1 MPNTTKTKTNK
12 SEQTDASK
20 TGQEDASKTVL
31 EQAGEAPQEGTDT
44 VVTDK
49 TDQDETNNK
58 GQENKSETEFTKSL
72 QAVKQGVS
80 LMKDILETEKNNGI
94 SSMMTELS
102 KVTADTNVGDAAL
115 NSLTSLPFDKIIG
128 GPLQAAIAAQS
139 SAAKS
144 TLEFITQAGIKADKA
159 ISISFEFCDSNGKL
173 KKMIIP
179 LLTMV
184 PIPTMAI
191 KEMQYEFKAK
201 IETGSS
207 ANASMSSGITGTWNF
222 GYAMNDSTTTT
233 IEGIQEKQ
241 KEAAKTGEKPEENKN
256 KNAAAAAPQKST
268 IVTTPKGL
276 NFNAS
281 ISTKKDS
288 SASRDSK
295 YNVEATMDIKVIAGQ
310 DDLPGGIQTLLNEL
324 NKAYSIVDPYGELK
338 VAPANVDLSGGLATI
353 TATYRNCDGVF
364 APSDIS
370 CEDESVV
377 KNIVDSS
384 TVQFTFKKAG
394 AYTIAA
400 GACAEVVVVNEAS
413 EK

>member
-1 MPNTTKTKTNK
+1 MPNTKTKTNK

-20 TGQEDASKTVL
+20 TVQN
-31 EQAGEAPQEGTDT
+31 EADKKPQEGADI
-44 VVTDK
+44 VVTDDIDK
-49 TDQDETNNK
+49 TDQDKTENK
-58 GQENKSETEFTKSL
+58 GQEDKSETEFTKSL

-191 KEMQYEFKAK
+191 K
-201 IETGSS
+201 
-207 ANASMSSGITGTWNF
+207 
-222 GYAMNDSTTTT
+222 
-233 IEGIQEKQ
+233 
-241 KEAAKTGEKPEENKN
+241 
-256 KNAAAAAPQKST
+256 
-268 IVTTPKGL
+268 
-276 NFNAS
+276 
-281 ISTKKDS
+281 
-288 SASRDSK
+288 
-295 YNVEATMDIKVIAGQ
+295 
-310 DDLPGGIQTLLNEL
+310 
-324 NKAYSIVDPYGELK
+324 
-338 VAPANVDLSGGLATI
+338 
-353 TATYRNCDGVF
+353 
-364 APSDIS
+364 
-370 CEDESVV
+370 
-377 KNIVDSS
+377 
-384 TVQFTFKKAG
+384 
-394 AYTIAA
+394 
-400 GACAEVVVVNEAS
+400 
-413 EK
+413 

>member
-1 MPNTTKTKTNK
+1 MPNTKTKTNK

-20 TGQEDASKTVL
+20 TVQN
-31 EQAGEAPQEGTDT
+31 EADKKPQEGADI
-44 VVTDK
+44 VVTDDIDK
-49 TDQDETNNK
+49 TDQDKTENK
-58 GQENKSETEFTKSL
+58 GQEDKSETEFTKTL

-338 VAPANVDLSGGLATI
+338 VAPANVVLSGGLATI

-394 AYTIAA
+394 VYTIAA
-400 GACAEVVVVNEAS
+400 GACAEVVVVNEEP
-413 EK
+413 EKK

>member
-1 MPNTTKTKTNK
+1 MPNTKTKTNK

-20 TGQEDASKTVL
+20 TVQN
-31 EQAGEAPQEGTDT
+31 EADKKPQEGADI
-44 VVTDK
+44 VVTDDIDK
-49 TDQDETNNK
+49 TDQDKTENK
-58 GQENKSETEFTKSL
+58 GQEDKSETEFTKTL

-159 ISISFEFCDSNGKL
+159 ISISFEFCDSNGNL

-241 KEAAKTGEKPEENKN
+241 KEAAKTGEKPDENKN
-256 KNAAAAAPQKST
+256 KNAAAAIPQKST

-338 VAPANVDLSGGLATI
+338 VAPANVVLSGGLATI

-394 AYTIAA
+394 VYTIAA
-400 GACAEVVVVNEAS
+400 GACAEVVVVNEEP
-413 EK
+413 EKK

>member
-1 MPNTTKTKTNK
+1 MPNTKTKTNK

-20 TGQEDASKTVL
+20 TVQN
-31 EQAGEAPQEGTDT
+31 EADKKPQEGADI
-44 VVTDK
+44 VVTDDIDK
-49 TDQDETNNK
+49 TDQDKTENK
-58 GQENKSETEFTKSL
+58 GQEDKSETEFTKTL

-159 ISISFEFCDSNGKL
+159 ISISFEFCDSNGNL

-241 KEAAKTGEKPEENKN
+241 KEAAKTGEKPDENKN
-256 KNAAAAAPQKST
+256 KNATAATPQKST

-338 VAPANVDLSGGLATI
+338 VAPANVVLSGGLATI

-394 AYTIAA
+394 VYTIAA
-400 GACAEVVVVNEAS
+400 GACAEVVVVNEEP
-413 EK
+413 EKK

>member
-1 MPNTTKTKTNK
+1 MPNTKTKTNK

-20 TGQEDASKTVL
+20 TVQN
-31 EQAGEAPQEGTDT
+31 EADKKPQEGADI
-44 VVTDK
+44 VVTDDIDK
-49 TDQDETNNK
+49 TDQDKTENK
-58 GQENKSETEFTKSL
+58 GQEDKSETEFTKTL

-159 ISISFEFCDSNGKL
+159 ISISFEFCDSNGNL

-241 KEAAKTGEKPEENKN
+241 KEAAKTGEKPDENKN
-256 KNAAAAAPQKST
+256 KNAAAATPQKST

-338 VAPANVDLSGGLATI
+338 VAPANVVLSGGLATI

-394 AYTIAA
+394 VYTIAA
-400 GACAEVVVVNEAS
+400 GACAEVVVVNEEA
-413 EK
+413 EKK

>member
-144 TLEFITQAGIKADKA
+144 TLE
-159 ISISFEFCDSNGKL
+159 
-173 KKMIIP
+173 
-179 LLTMV
+179 
-184 PIPTMAI
+184 
-191 KEMQYEFKAK
+191 
-201 IETGSS
+201 
-207 ANASMSSGITGTWNF
+207 
-222 GYAMNDSTTTT
+222 
-233 IEGIQEKQ
+233 
-241 KEAAKTGEKPEENKN
+241 
-256 KNAAAAAPQKST
+256 
-268 IVTTPKGL
+268 
-276 NFNAS
+276 
-281 ISTKKDS
+281 
-288 SASRDSK
+288 
-295 YNVEATMDIKVIAGQ
+295 
-310 DDLPGGIQTLLNEL
+310 
-324 NKAYSIVDPYGELK
+324 
-338 VAPANVDLSGGLATI
+338 
-353 TATYRNCDGVF
+353 
-364 APSDIS
+364 
-370 CEDESVV
+370 
-377 KNIVDSS
+377 
-384 TVQFTFKKAG
+384 
-394 AYTIAA
+394 
-400 GACAEVVVVNEAS
+400 
-413 EK
+413 

>member
-1 MPNTTKTKTNK
+1 MPNTKTKTNK

-20 TGQEDASKTVL
+20 TVQN
-31 EQAGEAPQEGTDT
+31 EADKKPQEGADI
-44 VVTDK
+44 VVTDDIDK
-49 TDQDETNNK
+49 TDQDKTENK
-58 GQENKSETEFTKSL
+58 GQEDKSETEFTKTL

-159 ISISFEFCDSNGKL
+159 ISISFEFCDSNGNL

-241 KEAAKTGEKPEENKN
+241 KEAAKTGEKPDENKN
-256 KNAAAAAPQKST
+256 KNAAAATPQKST

-338 VAPANVDLSGGLATI
+338 VAPANVVLSGGLATI

-394 AYTIAA
+394 VYTIAA
-400 GACAEVVVVNEAS
+400 GACAEVVVVNEEP
-413 EK
+413 EKK

>member
-1 MPNTTKTKTNK
+1 MPDETKLKTNT
-12 SEQTDASK
+12 SDQTDQTEATNS
-20 TGQEDASKTVL
+20 
-31 EQAGEAPQEGTDT
+31 APQTDDAT
-44 VVTDK
+44 NSAPQTDTDK
-49 TDQDETNNK
+49 TLQADVDNENQGGT
-58 GQENKSETEFTKSL
+58 ENKSKEDKSEAEFTKTI

-80 LMKDILETEKNNGI
+80 LMKDILETEKNNGV

-115 NSLTSLPFDKIIG
+115 NSLSSLPFDKIIG

-159 ISISFEFCDSNGKL
+159 IAISFEFCDSNGKL

-207 ANASMSSGITGTWNF
+207 ASASMSSGITGTWNF

-241 KEAAKTGEKPEENKN
+241 KEAAKTGEKPDENKN
-256 KNAAAAAPQKST
+256 K
-268 IVTTPKGL
+268 
-276 NFNAS
+276 
-281 ISTKKDS
+281 
-288 SASRDSK
+288 
-295 YNVEATMDIKVIAGQ
+295 
-310 DDLPGGIQTLLNEL
+310 
-324 NKAYSIVDPYGELK
+324 
-338 VAPANVDLSGGLATI
+338 
-353 TATYRNCDGVF
+353 
-364 APSDIS
+364 S
-370 CEDESVV
+370 CA
-377 KNIVDSS
+377 KIRL
-384 TVQFTFKKAG
+384 
-394 AYTIAA
+394 
-400 GACAEVVVVNEAS
+400 
-413 EK
+413 

>member
-1 MPNTTKTKTNK
+1 MPNTKTKTNK

-20 TGQEDASKTVL
+20 TVQN
-31 EQAGEAPQEGTDT
+31 EADKKPQEGADI
-44 VVTDK
+44 VVTDDIDK
-49 TDQDETNNK
+49 TDQDKTENK
-58 GQENKSETEFTKSL
+58 GQEDKSETEFTKTL

-159 ISISFEFCDSNGKL
+159 ISISFEFCDSNGNV

-241 KEAAKTGEKPEENKN
+241 KEAAKTGEKPDENKN
-256 KNAAAAAPQKST
+256 KNAAAATPQKST

-338 VAPANVDLSGGLATI
+338 VAPANVVLSGGLATI

-394 AYTIAA
+394 VYTIAA
-400 GACAEVVVVNEAS
+400 GACAEVVVVNEEP
-413 EK
+413 EKK

>member
-1 MPNTTKTKTNK
+1 MPNTKTKTNK

-20 TGQEDASKTVL
+20 TVQN
-31 EQAGEAPQEGTDT
+31 EADKKPQEGADI
-44 VVTDK
+44 VVTDDIDK
-49 TDQDETNNK
+49 TDQDKTENK
-58 GQENKSETEFTKSL
+58 GQEDKSETEFTKSL

-256 KNAAAAAPQKST
+256 KNAAATAPQKST

-400 GACAEVVVVNEAS
+400 GACAEVVVVNEEP
-413 EK
+413 EKK

>member
-1 MPNTTKTKTNK
+1 MPNTKTKTNK

-20 TGQEDASKTVL
+20 TVQN
-31 EQAGEAPQEGTDT
+31 EADKKPQEGADI
-44 VVTDK
+44 VVTDDIDK
-49 TDQDETNNK
+49 TDQDKTENK
-58 GQENKSETEFTKSL
+58 GQEDKSETEFTKTL

-159 ISISFEFCDSNGKL
+159 ISISFEFCDSNGNL

-207 ANASMSSGITGTWNF
+207 ANASMSSGIIGTWNF

-241 KEAAKTGEKPEENKN
+241 KEAAKTGEKPDENKN
-256 KNAAAAAPQKST
+256 KNAAAATPQKST

-338 VAPANVDLSGGLATI
+338 VAPANVVLSGGLATI

-394 AYTIAA
+394 VYTIAA
-400 GACAEVVVVNEAS
+400 GACAEVVVVNEEP
-413 EK
+413 EKK

>member
-1 MPNTTKTKTNK
+1 MPNTKTKTNK

-20 TGQEDASKTVL
+20 TVQEEAGKT
-31 EQAGEAPQEGTDT
+31 PQEGADI
-44 VVTDK
+44 VVTDDIDK
-49 TDQDETNNK
+49 TDQDKTENK
-58 GQENKSETEFTKSL
+58 GQEDKSETEFTKTL

-159 ISISFEFCDSNGKL
+159 ISISFEFCDSNGNL

-241 KEAAKTGEKPEENKN
+241 KEAAKTGEKPDENKN
-256 KNAAAAAPQKST
+256 KNAAAATPQKST

-338 VAPANVDLSGGLATI
+338 VAPANVVLSGGLATI

-394 AYTIAA
+394 VYTISA
-400 GACAEVVVVNEAS
+400 GACAEVVVVNEEP
-413 EK
+413 EKK